1 MGMRSWGRSAGL
13 IAALAGGAMMGAAN
27 AQPVNVSVGAS
38 TLGLGVQVSTALIP
52 GTLDLAVGINHVSES
67 RAGTYTSSNNAIPYN
82 ATLRLQTIPVLL
94 NYYPFAGVFRITGG
108 AMINQNRV
116 TAYSYDPSGS
126 YVINGDTYTGAE
138 VGTFSGQL
146 TYRRVAPYLGIG
158 WGSKA
163 ARRSGFSMGFDIG
176 VLFTGS
182 ADVQLNASNPY
193 NNATLASDVAAAQAN
208 ANARARSYKLW
219 PVIGLRLGYD
229 F

>member
-1 MGMRSWGRSAGL
+1 MARQWGGWGVGVVAAVAG
-13 IAALAGGAMMGAAN
+13 AVMVVPAD
-27 AQPVNVSVGAS
+27 AQPVNVSIGAS

-52 GTLDLAVGINHVSES
+52 GTLDLAVGINHLSES
-67 RAGTYTSSNNAIPYN
+67 RAGTYASSNNSIPYH

-108 AMINQNRV
+108 AMVNENRV
-116 TAYSYDPSGS
+116 TAYSFDPTGS
-126 YVINGDTYTGAE
+126 YVINGNTYPGSE
-138 VGTFSGQL
+138 VGTFSGKAS
-146 TYRRVAPYLGIG
+146 YRRIAPYLGIG

-163 ARRSGFSMGFDIG
+163 ARQPGFSMGFDIG

-182 ADVQLNASNPY
+182 PSVQLSASNPTG
-193 NNATLASDVAAAQAN
+193 NTTLASDVAAAQAN
-208 ANARARSYKLW
+208 ANSRASSYKLW